1 MIEQIKDNFPDEQF
15 VIADGFNNAI
25 IGLDVIERRIIYSVT
40 KVLDILIKEHNLSS
54 EDAYEYFEYN
64 IFNAYFGER
73 TPIWSFEY

>member
-64 IFNAYFGER
+64 IFNAYVGER